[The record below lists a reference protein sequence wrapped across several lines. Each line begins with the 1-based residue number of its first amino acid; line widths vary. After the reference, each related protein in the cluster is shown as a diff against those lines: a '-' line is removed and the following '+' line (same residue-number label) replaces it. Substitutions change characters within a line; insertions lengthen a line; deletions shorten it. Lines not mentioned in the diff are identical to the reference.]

1 MAVHA
6 VTPARF
12 LLAALLAACSD
23 STSTPPPPSVP
34 PPPATP
40 PPPAPAPA
48 PTATPTS
55 WITLQAVADR
65 TLADQLALEIKTA
78 RVRKL
83 APIVYIAAA
92 WCGPCVAIRK
102 LRHDPRLQN
111 ALQGTHV
118 IELDVD
124 EWRWADLTAQGFTPR
139 EVPTFNKVD
148 VAGKALGE
156 PLRSDGWGSD
166 VPTLLP
172 PRLAAF
178 LAAAP

>member
-6 VTPARF
+6 STPARVV
-12 LLAALLAACSD
+12 LAALL
-23 STSTPPPPSVP
+23 TSCGDPPPPSAPASPPAPVP
-34 PPPATP
+34 PPADRPTPAA
-40 PPPAPAPA
+40 APA
-48 PTATPTS
+48 S

-65 TLADQLALEIKTA
+65 SLEDQLALEIKTA

-102 LRHDPRLQN
+102 LRHDPRLQD
-111 ALQGTHV
+111 ALRGVHM

-124 EWRWADLTAQGFTPR
+124 EWPWADLTAQGFTPR

-148 VAGKALGE
+148 AAGRLVGE
-156 PLRSDGWGSD
+156 PLRSAGWGSD
-166 VPTLLP
+166 VPSLLP
-172 PRLAAF
+172 PRLEAF
-178 LAAAP
+178 VAAAP

>member
-6 VTPARF
+6 STPARV
-12 LLAALLAACSD
+12 LLAALLASCSD
-23 STSTPPPPSVP
+23 PPPRPAPSV
-34 PPPATP
+34 A
-40 PPPAPAPA
+40 PPAPAA
-48 PTATPTS
+48 PTADAPTPAGSPAS

-65 TLADQLALEIKTA
+65 SLADQLALEIKTA

-83 APIVYIAAA
+83 VPVVYIAAA

-102 LRHDPRLQN
+102 LRRDPRLLH
-111 ALQGTHV
+111 ALEGVHL

-148 VAGKALGE
+148 AAGKLVGE

-166 VPTLLP
+166 VPALLP
-172 PRLAAF
+172 PRLRAF
-178 LAAAP
+178 VAAP

>member
-6 VTPARF
+6 WTPARI
-12 LLAALLAACSD
+12 LLAALLASCSD
-23 STSTPPPPSVP
+23 PPPRPAPPSI
-34 PPPATP
+34 
-40 PPPAPAPA
+40 PPAPAPA
-48 PTATPTS
+48 PADASTPTPAATPTS

-102 LRHDPRLQN
+102 LRHDPRLQR
-111 ALQGTHV
+111 ALQGTHM

-124 EWRWADLTAQGFTPR
+124 EWRWAELIAQGFTPR

-148 VAGKALGE
+148 AAGKVVGE

-166 VPTLLP
+166 VPALLP
-172 PRLAAF
+172 PRLVAF
-178 LAAAP
+178 LATSP